1 MDIINSNTN
10 ANTNVTLNNE
20 KKPKTAIE
28 NEIDA
33 LRRMNRLPNEL
44 VDIIQ
49 SYVNPLAFV
58 FTNKTNYVKYHSII
72 KPVITKAK
80 KFENYIRDIV
90 QRDNAFV
97 FDYILKENCLKWFH
111 DYKYYVYKN
120 ITYKNYIYFLMDFC
134 IEHDSNKCRLI
145 INTHLDELGLSKKS
159 T

>member
-1 MDIINSNTN
+1 MNTN
-10 ANTNVTLNNE
+10 NASGNNDI

-28 NEIDA
+28 NEIEA
-33 LRRMNRLPNEL
+33 LRRTNRLPFEL

-49 SYVNPLAFV
+49 SYVNPIAFV
-58 FTNKTNYVKYHSII
+58 FTNKTNYVKYHSCI
-72 KPVITKAK
+72 KPIIIKAK

-90 QRDNAFV
+90 RRDNAFV

-111 DYKYYVYKN
+111 DYKYYVYQN
-120 ITYKNYIYFLMDFC
+120 ITYKNYIYFLLDFC
-134 IEHDSNKCRLI
+134 IEHDSNKCRVT